1 MTQHFRNYLK
11 KIVAALEGEAAM
23 FEKKNLPLIAIF
35 SVVACL
41 AAGLCLFI
49 GWGIWNTYRQQANP
63 AGEPSNQP
71 IIGLPGIQTPDPR
84 PVGFFEGLA
93 SLNSYRLKM
102 RTLSTG
108 PTAQDYMEIVT
119 TTSYNQNGDQSYTKV
134 ESTRSSAEEP
144 TKKTSV
150 NEEYRLGQKYCQRSP
165 SDGETNSSVSNTTS
179 MQQTMTD
186 VLFGLFDMTIVTK
199 DAKFAGAETVN
210 GIPSNHFTFTVSG
223 LGTSGAEV
231 TKSQGE
237 YWVAQDGQ
245 YLLKYQVTME
255 IRSGPSGDA
264 NAQVSHIEI
273 QTEVSDINTAIT
285 VQMPPDCN
293 K

>member
-1 MTQHFRNYLK
+1 
-11 KIVAALEGEAAM
+11 M
-23 FEKKNLPLIAIF
+23 FEKKNLLIISIY

-41 AAGLCLFI
+41 TAGLCLFI
-49 GWGIWNTYRQQANP
+49 GLGIWNTYRQQANP
-63 AGEPSNQP
+63 AGGEPSTQP
-71 IIGLPGIQTPDPR
+71 IISLPILQTPVPQPTATLAPNPR

-102 RTLSTG
+102 RTLTTG
-108 PTAQDYMEIVT
+108 PTAQDYNESIT

-134 ESTRSSAEEP
+134 EITKSSAEEP
-144 TKKTSV
+144 TKKTSIS
-150 NEEYRLGQKYCQRSP
+150 EEYRLGQKHCQRTT
-165 SDGETNSSVSNTTS
+165 SDGETNSEVSNTTP
-179 MQQTMTD
+179 MQQTTTD
-186 VLFGLFDMTIVTK
+186 VMFGLFDMSIVTK
-199 DAKFAGAETVN
+199 DAKFVGAETVN

-237 YWVAQDGQ
+237 SWVAQDGQ
-245 YLLKYQVTME
+245 YLLKYQVTLE
-255 IRSGPSGDA
+255 IRSGPAGDA

-273 QTEVSDINTAIT
+273 QTEVSEINTAIT
-285 VQMPPDCN
+285 IQMPPDCN